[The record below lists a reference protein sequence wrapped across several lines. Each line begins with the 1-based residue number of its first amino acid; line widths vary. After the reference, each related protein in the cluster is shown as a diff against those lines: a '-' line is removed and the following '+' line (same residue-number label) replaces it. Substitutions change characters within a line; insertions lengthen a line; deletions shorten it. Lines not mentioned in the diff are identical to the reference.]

1 MDNPGGVEAEGELES
16 TECHCAVD
24 LVEGEQ
30 EPLVDGDEH
39 LVRSDGIAGGG
50 GEDHALSQP
59 ESDEQLGNLPPAAVP
74 PVVDVHPP
82 PASPLDTIPDP
93 PQFGLVHVGKPSQA
107 QYLRV
112 VESFPELENGAHNWW

>member
-1 MDNPGGVEAEGELES
+1 MNEEQ
-16 TECHCAVD
+16 